1 MKRLTGTQRG
11 FGPLLLGVLLIL
23 ALLQL
28 SACDNSNNG
37 YNNGGNSNS
46 NGGSNSTNGGN
57 SNSNKNALNLNSG
70 GGGGNTNNGTWD
82 VTINSITSPASYN
95 GYTPYAGNRFL
106 IVDASF
112 TNVSSGE
119 QILGPGVFVVTDNGG
134 QQYSEDQASN
144 PGQTFTVE
152 PNQTIETQTA
162 FVVPD
167 SGCNFTLTFIG
178 NSNSDGLQWTVTC

>member
-1 MKRLTGTQRG
+1 MKRLTSTQRW
-11 FGPLLLGVLLIL
+11 FGPLLISVLLIL

-28 SACDNSNNG
+28 AACDSANN
-37 YNNGGNSNS
+37 GNSN
-46 NGGSNSTNGGN
+46 GSNTSTNSGSSN
-57 SNSNKNALNLNSG
+57 SNSKSLSMNSG
-70 GGGGNTNNGTWD
+70 GGGPSTNNGAWD
-82 VTINSITSPASYN
+82 VTINSLRSPASYN
-95 GYTPYAGNRFL
+95 GYTPNAGYHFL

-112 TNVSSGE
+112 TNSSSGE
-119 QILGPGVFVVTDNGG
+119 QILGPGVFVVTDNQG

-167 SGCNFTLTFIG
+167 SECNFTLTFIG
-178 NSNSDGLQWTVTC
+178 NSNSDGLQWSITC